1 MNILRLSTLSLSLA
15 IAIFALG
22 YVNPSFAAPPDKPC
36 SPWPSCKDDGGGGGG
51 GDDATYNV
59 VIVGDDLAG
68 DGIDSPPWHDGGR
81 KNSISGGEQHNTGF
95 FRDLSIFESIF
106 NTMVGD
112 PPSTQ
117 GAVCF
122 PPDTVFVIEGATI
135 GQKKG
140 RAEAA
145 FWFQAN
151 TFEGG
156 QTLFYQLYFTGD
168 INGPWLPGTGESAQL
183 TMTDWRLT
191 ATNEGQDIK
200 SISCIGEGS
209 IGGGAGIQFVFIT
222 VTNLT

>member
-1 MNILRLSTLSLSLA
+1 MKILRLSTLSLTLA
-15 IAIFALG
+15 IAAFSLG
-22 YVNPSFAAPPDKPC
+22 YVNPSFAGKPV
-36 SPWPSCKDDGGGGGG
+36 DGEHDHGGG
-51 GDDATYNV
+51 GDGDGATYEV
-59 VIVGDDLAG
+59 FIDGDRLLG
-68 DGIDSPPWHDGGR
+68 DSIGSPPWHDGGR
-81 KNSISGGEQHNTGF
+81 KNSIGGGEQHNSGVL
-95 FRDLSIFESIF
+95 RDLSIFESIF
-106 NTMVGD
+106 NTMVGA
-112 PPSTQ
+112 STQ

-122 PPDTVFVIEGATI
+122 PPGTDFVIEGGSI

-168 INGPWLPGTGESAQL
+168 IAGQWLPENKGIAVITTTE
-183 TMTDWRLT
+183 WRLT
-191 ATNEGQDIK
+191 ATNVGQDIK

-209 IGGGAGIQFVFIT
+209 IGSGAGIQFVTIT